1 MVLRCLSCNPQ
12 LYSDVL
18 ISLVFYLRS
27 IKAMRCCEDDPRADD
42 SPAADDPEVSLVEK
56 GGVSGLAKDNLPRPG
71 PRTGLL
77 AIHDPDAT

>member
-1 MVLRCLSCNPQ
+1 
-12 LYSDVL
+12 
-18 ISLVFYLRS
+18 
-27 IKAMRCCEDDPRADD
+27 MRCCEDDPRADD

-71 PRTGLL
+71 PRPGLL

>member
-1 MVLRCLSCNPQ
+1 MVLRCFRVILHSKSN
-12 LYSDVL
+12 VL

-27 IKAMRCCEDDPRADD
+27 IKAMRSCEDDPRADD
-42 SPAADDPEVSLVEK
+42 SSAADDPEVSLVEK

>member
-1 MVLRCLSCNPQ
+1 M
-12 LYSDVL
+12 
-18 ISLVFYLRS
+18 RS
-27 IKAMRCCEDDPRADD
+27 CEDDSRADD